1 MLFPLDD
8 SDRLFLSAALSYGNR
23 LIGVLLTGRLYD
35 GTRGMQAIKQH
46 GGVTIIQDPDS
57 AAFLS
62 MPRNAQK
69 HCQIDYCLPLLQIAP
84 LLQQLVGT
92 RLLLEEEPQKRE
104 HIVVKKDY

>member
-1 MLFPLDD
+1 MVTHQALLFPLDD
-8 SDRLFLSAALSYGNR
+8 IDRLFLSAALSYGNR

-57 AAFLS
+57 AAFPS

-92 RLLLEEEPQKRE
+92 
-104 HIVVKKDY
+104 VVSHGNIRFSIS